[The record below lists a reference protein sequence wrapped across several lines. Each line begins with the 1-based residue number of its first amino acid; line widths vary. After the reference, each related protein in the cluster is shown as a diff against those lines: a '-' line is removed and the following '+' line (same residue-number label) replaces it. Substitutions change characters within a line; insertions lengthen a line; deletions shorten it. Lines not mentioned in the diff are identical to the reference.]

1 MKERNLHYIFNLLP
15 LGFDLAISSFSV
27 KMALNWP
34 LRPILGPIRGW
45 IELFPQLAHWMLGNI
60 KHFCYIYF
68 SVMSLKGFLIWYS
81 HSIKKKKHK
90 MTLFRPILWFKKI
103 FLYIQYLITSLQR
116 YWHMF
121 IIIFCRNKTS
131 KIWPPL
137 KLKWSLD
144 LGVCRTTL
152 PSLWLSRTTLLWLC
166 SLSTKPPW
174 SG

>member
-15 LGFDLAISSFSV
+15 LGFDLAISLFSV

-34 LRPILGPIRGW
+34 LRPILDPIRGW

-81 HSIKKKKHK
+81 HSIKKNHK
-90 MTLFRPILWFKKI
+90 MALFRPILWFKKI

-144 LGVCRTTL
+144 LGMCRTLCTL
-152 PSLWLSRTTLLWLC
+152 CTSY
-166 SLSTKPPW
+166 
-174 SG
+174 